1 VGDAGEGL
9 IDADSRIQERMDEL
23 ARLRAERERVEPSDP
38 AASRALESL
47 KLARADLQQQL
58 QTTVHEHRRNAISQA
73 LADVERKIAEFQAQG

>member
-23 ARLRAERERVEPSDP
+23 ARARAERERAEPADP

-58 QTTVHEHRRNAISQA
+58 QTTVHERRREAIAQA
-73 LADVERKIAEFQAQG
+73 LADVERKIAEFQPSR